1 MLTAVATSELERLR
15 AAVALGR
22 LRVPLSRMALEI
34 AGFEAL
40 TGPLR
45 PFYALPRETL
55 LAMLDAM
62 LGERGHH
69 DASLSLV
76 WSGPDEG
83 ASSARDT
90 AAVLAELVAHAAQ
103 SVLIAGYTFDQGSRV
118 LSELGQAMRERH
130 VRVAVYLD
138 PDQSLKRAT
147 RLDVPLADYVEEAIA
162 RFVGRNFA
170 AGSPLPEL
178 HVDRRVYE
186 AESYWENGAPKVSLH
201 AKCLVVDD
209 ARALVTSAN
218 FTGRGEKR
226 NVEAGVLV
234 RDVGFAKSLAGQFR
248 RLSSLGAMVRV
259 R

>member
-1 MLTAVATSELERLR
+1 MPRSCSAALSAR
-15 AAVALGR
+15 ASV
-22 LRVPLSRMALEI
+22 
-34 AGFEAL
+34 
-40 TGPLR
+40 
-45 PFYALPRETL
+45 
-55 LAMLDAM
+55 
-62 LGERGHH
+62 
-69 DASLSLV
+69 
-76 WSGPDEG
+76 
-83 ASSARDT
+83 SSAI
-90 AAVLAELVAHAAQ
+90 AVRTRLARRARPTGRRGRPPSSHAPWRGAAQ
-103 SVLIAGYTFDQGSRV
+103 
-118 LSELGQAMRERH
+118 RH
-130 VRVAVYLD
+130 ARVAVYLD
-138 PDQSLKRAT
+138 PDQSLKRST

-170 AGSPLPEL
+170 AGSPVPEV